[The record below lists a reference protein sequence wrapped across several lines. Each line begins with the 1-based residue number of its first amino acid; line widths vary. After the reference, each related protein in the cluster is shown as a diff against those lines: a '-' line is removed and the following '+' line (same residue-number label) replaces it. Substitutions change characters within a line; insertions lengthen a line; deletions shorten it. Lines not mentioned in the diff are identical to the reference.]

1 MLLCSKLS
9 ITIDSNFSNYR
20 RDTVYYLINRVNFYL
35 KIKLSEVTA
44 IAHPN
49 FALIKYWGKANSGLN
64 IPAMSSISLTIDSL
78 TSTTTISRNE
88 EFGENI
94 WILNGTKQDDLS
106 QIKPTIEHLNKI
118 SNNDHGCIIESNN
131 NFPTSAG
138 LASSA
143 SGIASLV
150 VAYNRLFNLEMSHD
164 QLIKTSMLGSGSA
177 PRSLFGGFVF
187 LDVEDQVNCK
197 TIVHPE
203 DWKLSV
209 IICVT
214 DDREKKFSSREG
226 MEISRMTSP
235 LYQSWLGS
243 NKADI
248 EIATTAIAE
257 RNIGKLGEV
266 AEQNCYRMHE
276 VMKTST
282 PEINYMTERTMNCIE
297 DIKAIRKN
305 GTDLFFTVDAGPQV
319 KIVCD
324 PDNKDLIKESFMN
337 KSYVLKVIEA
347 KIGPGARVINE
358 S

>member
-1 MLLCSKLS
+1 M
-9 ITIDSNFSNYR
+9 
-20 RDTVYYLINRVNFYL
+20 
-35 KIKLSEVTA
+35 SEVTA

-49 FALIKYWGKANSGLN
+49 FALIKYWGKADSGLN

-78 TSTTTISRNE
+78 TSTTTISRKK
-88 EFGENI
+88 EFSENI

-106 QIKPTIEHLNKI
+106 QIKPTMEYLNKI

-164 QLIKTSMLGSGSA
+164 QLIKASMLGSGSA
-177 PRSLFGGFVF
+177 PRSLFSGFVF

-197 TIVHPE
+197 TISHPE
-203 DWKLSV
+203 DWALSV

-214 DDREKKFSSREG
+214 DDREKNISSREG

-235 LYQSWLGS
+235 LYQSWLDS

-248 EIATTAIAE
+248 EIAKTAIAE
-257 RNIGKLGEV
+257 KNIRKLGEV
-266 AEQNCYRMHE
+266 AEQNCNRMHE

-282 PEINYMTERTMNCIE
+282 PEINYMTQRTMNCIE

-305 GTDLFFTVDAGPQV
+305 GTDLFYTVDAGPQV
-319 KIVCD
+319 KVVCN
-324 PDNKDLIKESFMN
+324 PDNKDLIKESLMS

-347 KIGPGARVINE
+347 KIGSGARVIDE

>member
-1 MLLCSKLS
+1 M
-9 ITIDSNFSNYR
+9 N
-20 RDTVYYLINRVNFYL
+20 
-35 KIKLSEVTA
+35 
-44 IAHPN
+44 IA
-49 FALIKYWGKANSGLN
+49 
-64 IPAMSSISLTIDSL
+64 
-78 TSTTTISRNE
+78 E
-88 EFGENI
+88 
-94 WILNGTKQDDLS
+94 
-106 QIKPTIEHLNKI
+106 
-118 SNNDHGCIIESNN
+118 
-131 NFPTSAG
+131 
-138 LASSA
+138 
-143 SGIASLV
+143 
-150 VAYNRLFNLEMSHD
+150 
-164 QLIKTSMLGSGSA
+164 
-177 PRSLFGGFVF
+177 
-187 LDVEDQVNCK
+187 
-197 TIVHPE
+197 
-203 DWKLSV
+203 
-209 IICVT
+209 
-214 DDREKKFSSREG
+214 
-226 MEISRMTSP
+226 
-235 LYQSWLGS
+235 SWLGS